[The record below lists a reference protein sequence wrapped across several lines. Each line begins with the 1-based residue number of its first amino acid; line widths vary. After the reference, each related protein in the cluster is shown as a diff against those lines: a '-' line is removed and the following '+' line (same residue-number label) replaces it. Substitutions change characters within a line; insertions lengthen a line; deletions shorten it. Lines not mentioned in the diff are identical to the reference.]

1 VDVSTG
7 VIEQH
12 RAAGRF
18 FMANGVRSFVREEG
32 DGEAVVCV
40 HGVPA
45 SSFLYRK
52 VLTQLAVHGLR
63 GIAFDLPG
71 LGLADRPRDF
81 DYSWTGLGRFATAT
95 VEALGLHRFHLVVHD
110 VGGPVGFELAA
121 AAAPRVRSLTV
132 LNTVVEPDT
141 FSRPWTLA
149 MFARHGMGEILLRT
163 MPRPVFRALMHR
175 LGIGDVHAITRP
187 ELDSYL
193 DLLRRGDGGQ
203 ACLRILRS
211 FERTAV
217 KRRLYEQVLRT
228 NDYPVQV
235 IWGRD
240 DPVLPLAVHGER
252 ARRMVEP
259 DRFFTVA
266 AKHFLQEDQA
276 STIAQ
281 HVASIA
287 SEDGED
293 H

>member
-1 VDVSTG
+1 MSTE
-7 VIEQH
+7 VIERH

-18 FMANGVRSFVREEG
+18 FTANGVRSFVREEG

-52 VLTQLAVHGLR
+52 VLAELANRGRR

-81 DYSWTGLGRFATAT
+81 DYSWTGLGRFAIAA
-95 VEALGLHRFHLVVHD
+95 VNALGLHRFHLVVHD

-121 AAAPRVRSLTV
+121 AMASRVRSLTV

-141 FSRPWTLA
+141 FTQPWTLRL
-149 MFARHGMGEILLRT
+149 FARHGTGEILLRT
-163 MPRPVFRALMHR
+163 MSRPLFRVLMHR
-175 LGIGDVHAITRP
+175 LGIGDPHAVTGP

-193 DLLRRGDGGQ
+193 ELLRRDDGGR

-228 NDYPVQV
+228 DDYPVQV

-240 DPVLPLAVHGER
+240 DPVLPLSVHGER
-252 ARRMVEP
+252 ARRMVDPE
-259 DRFFTVA
+259 RFFTVA
-266 AKHFLQEDQA
+266 ARHFLQEDQA
-276 STIAQ
+276 PAIAQ
-281 HVASIA
+281 QVASIA